1 MGVKR
6 SLNKGNEKIARYRCP
21 RVFGMEYLS
30 GFKKRMGEIFGTVFS
45 HPIEELKALRGV
57 I

>member
-6 SLNKGNEKIARYRCP
+6 SLNKGNEKIARYRCA